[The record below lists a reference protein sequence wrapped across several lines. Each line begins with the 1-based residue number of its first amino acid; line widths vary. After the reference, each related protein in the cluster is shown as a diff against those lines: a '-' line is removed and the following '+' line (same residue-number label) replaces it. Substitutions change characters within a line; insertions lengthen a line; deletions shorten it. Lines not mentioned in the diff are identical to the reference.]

1 MANETIIAYNGSTIA
16 TLEAGQT
23 AKIKTAKTEV
33 DHDIVV
39 KAGSGGGGGGGSGEG
54 FSAIVSIQ
62 TGNAPVIPTQLLIEK
77 TTITIEGTGKE
88 KE

>member
-39 KAGSGGGGGGGSGEG
+39 KAGSGGGGGEG
-54 FSAIVSIQ
+54 LSAIVSIQ